1 MARKTIL
8 TLDLIQ
14 SKIGYILACLS
25 SYSSLDLSKRI
36 NDIHHFLFLINK
48 SIKENKDY
56 VDIRNVVTLRE
67 NYKELHESRLHNDD
81 EVSLKGHKISCLLFE
96 VSIEI
101 KLLINESIVLNDEM
115 KEYLEIASKY
125 LYDCGRIVNNEILCF
140 EEKY

>member
-48 SIKENKDY
+48 SIKENKEY
-56 VDIRNVVTLRE
+56 VDIRNVVTLR
-67 NYKELHESRLHNDD
+67 
-81 EVSLKGHKISCLLFE
+81 
-96 VSIEI
+96 
-101 KLLINESIVLNDEM
+101 
-115 KEYLEIASKY
+115 
-125 LYDCGRIVNNEILCF
+125 
-140 EEKY
+140 